1 MTLDDLKNRSD
12 EVGACWLWNQAT
24 SKAGY
29 PIMKVR
35 GCGCQLVRR
44 ISAMLAG
51 HELKPRQPVITT
63 CEEQLCV
70 NPKHCQPSTPTA
82 VGLRAAEQGAFS
94 QPARGA
100 KIAAARRS
108 SGSAKLTLE
117 QVLAIRASTE
127 TERVLAAEYGVN
139 RSVIGGIR
147 RGDRWKDYASPFAG
161 LLQRPAANDHG
172 RKRA

>member
-1 MTLDDLKNRSD
+1 MNLQDLRDRSE
-12 EVGACWLWNQAT
+12 EVGACWLWKQGT

-44 ISAMLAG
+44 IAAGLAG

-63 CEEQLCV
+63 CDEQLCV

-108 SGSAKLTLE
+108 SESAKLTLE
-117 QVLAIRASTE
+117 QVQAIRASTE
-127 TERVLAAEYGVN
+127 SERALAAEYGVN

-147 RGDRWKDYASPFAG
+147 RGDRWKDYTSPFAG
-161 LLQRPAANDHG
+161 LISSLAANDHG